1 MLMFNI
7 ILFGPPGSGKGTQ
20 AARLV
25 EKYNLLHISTGDIF
39 RSEMKNNT
47 SLGQEAKSYIEKGAL
62 VPDSVTIGMLTK
74 HIEENP
80 DVEGYLFDGF
90 PRTVAQAEAL
100 EEYLQGK
107 EQEIY
112 GLLALQVGEEEL
124 VQRLLSRGKT
134 SGRKDDTNEDVI
146 RNRISVYNEETAP
159 VADYFDKA
167 GKTVY
172 IDGVGSID
180 AIFGRLSAVFE
191 GLKPTA
197 A

>member
-1 MLMFNI
+1 MASHAPLRKRK
-7 ILFGPPGSGKGTQ
+7 P
-20 AARLV
+20 
-25 EKYNLLHISTGDIF
+25 
-39 RSEMKNNT
+39 
-47 SLGQEAKSYIEKGAL
+47 
-62 VPDSVTIGMLTK
+62 
-74 HIEENP
+74 
-80 DVEGYLFDGF
+80 
-90 PRTVAQAEAL
+90 L